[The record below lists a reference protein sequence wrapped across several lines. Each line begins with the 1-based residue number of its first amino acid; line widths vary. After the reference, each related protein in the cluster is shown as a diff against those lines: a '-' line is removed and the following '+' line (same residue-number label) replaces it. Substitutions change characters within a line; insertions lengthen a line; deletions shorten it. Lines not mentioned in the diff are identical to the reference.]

1 MSVLFLTPTVPVC
14 RPHGSRLREALLVS
28 APSYIAP
35 KHKLYYSAAE
45 PILVGT
51 LSNSAFSCGG
61 LSACSPLPELL
72 LSVFFVAVNVYQ
84 CGTHSQHKQTGMEI
98 VSSRDFRSQMGEYLR
113 KALSSEVVI
122 KSRDFGSFKLVPL
135 TEDDT
140 LMSKEKFFAKIDR
153 AIERVRAGQYTEV
166 STKEELTAFLDSL

>member
-1 MSVLFLTPTVPVC
+1 
-14 RPHGSRLREALLVS
+14 
-28 APSYIAP
+28 
-35 KHKLYYSAAE
+35 
-45 PILVGT
+45 
-51 LSNSAFSCGG
+51 
-61 LSACSPLPELL
+61 
-72 LSVFFVAVNVYQ
+72 
-84 CGTHSQHKQTGMEI
+84 MEI

-122 KSRDFGSFKLVPL
+122 KSRDLGSFKLVPL

-140 LMSKEKFFAKIDR
+140 LMSKEEFFAKIDR